1 MSDMTIDQLKIEV
14 EASSQTAAS
23 GIDALSASL
32 EKLKSATKGGLGL
45 TSVTN
50 QLSKLNTAL
59 SAVSRANAGKL
70 SDFGY
75 ALQKLQ
81 GASNIKL
88 SSSIAPQ
95 IQNIGNAVQSLNGV
109 DFGKVSELV
118 TALQP
123 LSTIGKS
130 NLNSFISQLTRLP
143 QALQGL
149 KNIDIKSL
157 TTQIQQ
163 LSDAMRPLAD
173 NMGKIAA
180 GFAAFPNRI
189 QRLIKTTNNLSKSN
203 EKASKSYVNLAAKL
217 AIAINM
223 VRAAGRV
230 IASMINQ
237 ANKYIEDMNLF
248 TVSMGKYAEEASKYA
263 EKVSEVLGLD
273 PAEFMRN
280 EGIFNTIIKGFGV
293 VEDRAYKMSR
303 NLTQLGYDISSF
315 YNISFEDAMT
325 KLQSGIS
332 GELEPLRRLGYDLSV
347 ARLQQEA
354 YTLGIE
360 KKVSAMTQAE
370 KAELRYYAI
379 MTQVTDA
386 QGDMARTIDAP
397 ANQLRILQAQITQ
410 CARAWGNL
418 FIPIL
423 NAVLPYLIAVAKVLR
438 MIAEIIAGF
447 FGIKIPTVE
456 FNKGLGGAAGSAGD
470 VADSLGDA
478 EDSLGNAAKKA
489 KEVKNALLGIDE
501 LNIISPPDEDDG
513 SGSGKKKK
521 DNGLGDIGGGGFDFP
536 LPEYDFL
543 GDVQDKIQGIIDKL
557 LDWLGLNK
565 KIENWADFMKTR
577 LYDILTI
584 VAGIAAGIAS
594 WKLLKFLKDLGLLK
608 LGLGQITGLALA
620 IGGAVAY
627 ILEYWNAWVNGMDLE
642 NTIILLGS
650 MAAIIGGLYL
660 AFGGLGAAIGA
671 VVTGV
676 GLLVLAIRD
685 AFKDK
690 VNEFNFGGMIVGAIT
705 TSLGAAVA
713 GAKIAPILI
722 KLFDPALFVE
732 IGAKGAAALG
742 AGIAGGAAAAVTGI
756 ALYFVGIW
764 DAIKNRLNWLNGMLI
779 GGGATLAGAG
789 IGAMIGAL
797 GGPIG
802 AGIGA
807 LIGLAVGLIT
817 DGIIAIVQNWDAIKE
832 WWSGVW
838 SRISGWWT
846 GTVVPF
852 FQGIP
857 AWFGQK
863 IDAIKQFFVEKW
875 TAIVTFMQS
884 IPDKIKAVIAAIGK
898 WFSELPGKIGYA
910 LGYALGAIVKW
921 VVDTA
926 NYLKVKIPETI
937 ENIRKWFAELPAKIQ
952 NAIASAVT
960 KVMTWGQ
967 NMWNAFKTKV
977 QQIITS
983 VQQWFAGLP
992 EKIYNA
998 IKNAINK
1005 VATWANDMIA
1015 KVKEVVPKII
1025 TAIVDFFKELP
1036 QKLYDLGT
1044 DIINGLLNGI
1054 KNAWESLKSG
1064 VKDFCGGFVQGFKD
1078 ALGIASPSKEF
1089 ATVGEF
1095 SADGLIVG
1103 VQDKFNAVK
1112 TTMTDFAG
1120 KVLSWFEGS
1129 GESGIVGKF
1138 KTTASDVV
1146 KGFKD
1151 KVSDTY
1157 TTVRS
1162 AISTWTSDIKN
1173 YFTNSSLGAIN
1184 VTEFAKYAQN
1194 TISGFKD
1201 KITNT
1206 YTTVRTSIQTWAS
1219 DIKDRFINPSLGAI
1233 NNTTFGQYASNVI
1246 SGFKDKVSSTY
1257 TTVRSAI
1264 STWASDIK
1272 ERFTGNS
1279 YGAVNATK
1287 FSDFA
1292 KNVVDGFKNKVSSYY
1307 STAQSTMQSF
1317 GNAVRGWFEKPDGQN
1332 TLVSQFTDIGKN
1344 VIQGFIDGVSALWD
1358 KAMQKIKDF
1367 GKSIIDKGKEGTEE
1381 SSPSRAFKKIGAF
1394 VVEGFNIGVEDM
1406 IPASVKTMDKWL
1418 GSINNFDAPT
1428 MDFAVDTSSLKYYNT
1443 DDFTKAVSAD
1453 VQSHS
1458 SFTATGF
1465 KEGMQEFYE
1474 QYLQPTMT
1482 QIAEDT
1488 RRQADKAE
1496 VTNVQ
1501 IGNRAVRDAV
1511 VTQQRADGYSFVR
1524 A

>member
-59 SAVSRANAGKL
+59 SAVSRENAEKL

-88 SSSIAPQ
+88 SSSIASQ

-130 NLNSFISQLTRLP
+130 NLKSFISQLTRLP
-143 QALQGL
+143 QGL

-157 TTQIQQ
+157 TAQIQQ
-163 LSDAMRPLAD
+163 LSDAMCPLAD

-263 EKVSEVLGLD
+263 EQVSEVLGLD

-325 KLQSGIS
+325 KLQSGIA

-379 MTQVTDA
+379 MTQVKDA

-456 FNKGLGGAAGSAGD
+456 FGKGLSGAAGSAGD

-565 KIENWADFMKTR
+565 KIEKWADFMKTR

-642 NTIILLGS
+642 NTIILLAS
-650 MAAIIGGLYL
+650 MAAIIGGLYR

-676 GLLVLAIRD
+676 SLLVLAIRD
-685 AFKDK
+685 ALKDE
-690 VNEFNFGGMIVGAIT
+690 VNKYNFGGMIVGAIT
-705 TSLGAAVA
+705 TSIGAAVA
-713 GAKIAPILI
+713 GAKIAPLLI
-722 KLFDPALFVE
+722 KLLDPALFIE
-732 IGAKGAAALG
+732 IGTKGAAALG
-742 AGIAGGAAAAVTGI
+742 AGILGGLAAAVTGI
-756 ALYFVGIW
+756 GLYFVGIW
-764 DAIKNRLNWLNGMLI
+764 DAIKNKLNWLNGMLI

-884 IPDKIKAVIAAIGK
+884 IPDKIKAVINAIGK
-898 WFSELPGKIGYA
+898 WFSELPSKIGYA
-910 LGYALGAIVKW
+910 LGFALGSIVKW

-926 NYLKVKIPETI
+926 NYLKVKIPEI
-937 ENIRKWFAELPAKIQ
+937 VENVRKWFAELPAKIW
-952 NAIASAVT
+952 NAITSAVT

-992 EKIYNA
+992 DKIYNA

-1005 VATWANDMIA
+1005 VATWANDMIT

-1151 KVSDTY
+1151 KVNGTY

-1219 DIKDRFINPSLGAI
+1219 DIKDRFTNS
-1233 NNTTFGQYASNVI
+1233 
-1246 SGFKDKVSSTY
+1246 
-1257 TTVRSAI
+1257 
-1264 STWASDIK
+1264 
-1272 ERFTGNS
+1272 S
-1279 YGAVNATK
+1279 YGGVNSSK

-1307 STAQSTMQSF
+1307 TTAQSTMQSF
-1317 GNAVRGWFEKPDGQN
+1317 GNSVRSWFEKPDGQN
-1332 TLVSQFTDIGKN
+1332 TLVSQFVNIGAN

-1358 KAMQKIKDF
+1358 KAMNKIKDF
-1367 GKSIIDKGKEGTEE
+1367 GKSIISKGKEGTDEA
-1381 SSPSRAFKKIGAF
+1381 SPSKAFKKIGAF
-1394 VVEGFNIGVEDM
+1394 VVEGFNIGVDQM
-1406 IPASVKTMDKWL
+1406 IPSSMKVMDKWL
-1418 GSINNFDAPT
+1418 AGINNFSAPV
-1428 MDFAVDTSSLKYYNT
+1428 MDFAVDTSALKYYNT

-1496 VTNVQ
+1496 ITNVQ

-1511 VTQQRADGYSFVR
+1511 VTQQRADGFQFVE